1 DPPLLLG
8 FLKGVPLLWTLRLWP
23 QMLTVTLAL
32 LALFNAWDQVVLNRE
47 ERERRGSQLE
57 QVMVHEPLRLA
68 GAYNLLFL
76 AAVIATIVGAGHGAA
91 HGRPSAFG
99 AQEAVVALV
108 AATAAGQGGVAAHGA
123 FLGTF
128 LAAGP
133 GATRTLAAI
142 ATGAVFM
149 GAATYI
155 GNAPNFMVKAIAE
168 ENGIRMPTFAGYLLY
183 SVAILGPVFVATT
196 LLFFR

>member
-32 LALFNAWDQVVLNRE
+32 LALFNAWDQLVLNRE

-68 GAYNLLFL
+68 GAHNLLFL

-91 HGRPSAFG
+91 HGRPWAFG
-99 AQEAVVALV
+99 LQEAVIALL
-108 AATAAGQGGVAAHGA
+108 AATAYESTPHGH
-123 FLGTF
+123 
-128 LAAGP
+128 
-133 GATRTLAAI
+133 RER
-142 ATGAVFM
+142 
-149 GAATYI
+149 
-155 GNAPNFMVKAIAE
+155 NALDRK
-168 ENGIRMPTFAGYLLY
+168 
-183 SVAILGPVFVATT
+183 
-196 LLFFR
+196 